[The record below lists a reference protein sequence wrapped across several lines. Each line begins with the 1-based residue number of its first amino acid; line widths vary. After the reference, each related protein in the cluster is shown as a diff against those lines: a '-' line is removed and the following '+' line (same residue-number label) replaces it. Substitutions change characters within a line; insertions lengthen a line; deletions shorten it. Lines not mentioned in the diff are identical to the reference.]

1 MQRKPVSQRRK
12 KRRKV
17 CSDKEAVPVL
27 ELYLSMENKYRR
39 FRILYESSKICITKL
54 RTEIKMTEEKGYTR
68 KLKLMKYVKG

>member
-1 MQRKPVSQRRK
+1 M
-12 KRRKV
+12 
-17 CSDKEAVPVL
+17 L